1 MTCGMSWFFTVDS
14 GCVLPYILSMPDDT
28 LVIIPAYNASRTI
41 TELIERLAKHVDKAD
56 IVVIDDGA
64 ADNTGELARQAG
76 VAVLAH
82 ETNRGKGAALKTG
95 FKHAIDNRYDAVLTI
110 DADLQHDPECV
121 PGFLEMGASGKY
133 DIIIGTRERT
143 NNMPFFRVF
152 ANFTGSVVISLF
164 SGVRIRDSQSGYRWI
179 STDVLKRLH
188 LECDRYDLESEILLG
203 IGRIGGSIGEIS
215 VPTIYGDSE
224 SFINPIVDAA
234 RAVRLLWR
242 SLFW

>member
-1 MTCGMSWFFTVDS
+1 M
-14 GCVLPYILSMPDDT
+14 
-28 LVIIPAYNASRTI
+28 A
-41 TELIERLAKHVDKAD
+41 ELIERLAKHVDKAN
-56 IVVIDDGA
+56 ILVVDDGA

-76 VAVLAH
+76 VTLLTH

-95 FKHAIDNRYDAVLTI
+95 FAYAIDHGYDAVLTV

-143 NNMPFFRVF
+143 DEMPVFRVF

-164 SGVRIRDSQSGYRWI
+164 SGARIRDSQSGYRWI
-179 STDVLKRLH
+179 KTDVIKCLR

-203 IGRIGGSIGEIS
+203 VGRIGRSIGEIY